1 MFSSPTSPAYLSSR
15 SADVILS
22 DVRPIKLV
30 YEALQSVNVLLDELL
45 YTILN
50 EALSL
55 ATDRL
60 KAALLKVVPTTLGKE
75 ALLEA
80 EVELKAYCERATATP
95 ETSRSASVR
104 SSVAEDERPF
114 DLQWSFELLRLK
126 CEAYSTMND
135 TDEDTEAERRLNE
148 RMGGALPLSV
158 AELAPAALYLTAIL
172 EYICEHILSNVSS
185 VVARDSSRTI
195 ATVQDLFIALCED
208 DAIHGT
214 FRATKV
220 YDQIEHLSRAT
231 KTRRSKSFS
240 RTSDRVSS
248 PLPPPSTHA
257 ELMAVTESAVA
268 RARTRASLESLKS
281 ASSTA
286 GTVERGRSSSEKG
299 RATTIRMRLTSEQP
313 EITEKGQPDQEGLD
327 EFDELMRSGA
337 TMKVSLTPDR
347 LKSMEVFNR
356 ERTLRA
362 NRRAGQISDR
372 ASGGDGH
379 ASMADRQRKSS
390 TAARPLPR
398 RVDSIVEDEEE
409 LPSRPSTAQPA
420 TGNRMRQS
428 SKSFSARSSPS
439 QFRIRAA
446 SISDMPSPRLN
457 SGKASPAA
465 EKPPTNGAAGR
476 QNSRKMARNRESID
490 LDEIIGGS
498 DGDEEDAAGSDDNA
512 TPTSAKPNRPKPKPP
527 HISQSA
533 RDLIAFLE
541 EGPPTSPDSPPRS
554 SNASVSVFS
563 LESTKSRS
571 GRFSRMMSRL
581 TASGSADKI
590 NGRRAE
596 GDEEQ
601 PRTPRTAR
609 ILGRKASM
617 NNLHPPPSY
626 KAPSLSSKRSFPNVV
641 VVSPSRPYPSQ
652 APKLP
657 SPVPSL
663 PSSLSSPQW
672 QPASPVP
679 STAPLLP
686 HSISVASSQAST
698 DDSSSHAF
706 PVRRSSVRKA
716 VPTWDEKVEVRP
728 PVPSLAIPADNVSVP
743 SRNGSIRS
751 HVNGAA
757 VPPEDNAIRE
767 SAASPK
773 DTTPDRIPSL
783 SINTSITQPVN
794 GQTLSPSPQG
804 EAYRG
809 VSPSP
814 SRSRRSPIPRKP
826 APSPNQEEGPATPI
840 TPSSLPSTPAPTSST
855 LTLTP
860 PTKDRSERRRSRRS
874 NREHISS
881 RAVGEL
887 RRLLA
892 AARTADECRL
902 LVDMFFARHGF
913 PQAPGVGVVAAAD
926 FPEPPP
932 LDNSTLMSLTEME
945 CSMVE
950 HLLGDGDVVMSEAM
964 NAHARTQTASVD
976 ATAVNVEAHAPT
988 SSDGSSGNAP
998 ASGAPSQ
1005 E

>member
-1 MFSSPTSPAYLSSR
+1 
-15 SADVILS
+15 
-22 DVRPIKLV
+22 
-30 YEALQSVNVLLDELL
+30 
-45 YTILN
+45 
-50 EALSL
+50 
-55 ATDRL
+55 
-60 KAALLKVVPTTLGKE
+60 
-75 ALLEA
+75 
-80 EVELKAYCERATATP
+80 
-95 ETSRSASVR
+95 
-104 SSVAEDERPF
+104 
-114 DLQWSFELLRLK
+114 
-126 CEAYSTMND
+126 
-135 TDEDTEAERRLNE
+135 
-148 RMGGALPLSV
+148 
-158 AELAPAALYLTAIL
+158 
-172 EYICEHILSNVSS
+172 
-185 VVARDSSRTI
+185 
-195 ATVQDLFIALCED
+195 
-208 DAIHGT
+208 
-214 FRATKV
+214 
-220 YDQIEHLSRAT
+220 
-231 KTRRSKSFS
+231 
-240 RTSDRVSS
+240 
-248 PLPPPSTHA
+248 
-257 ELMAVTESAVA
+257 
-268 RARTRASLESLKS
+268 
-281 ASSTA
+281 
-286 GTVERGRSSSEKG
+286 
-299 RATTIRMRLTSEQP
+299 
-313 EITEKGQPDQEGLD
+313 
-327 EFDELMRSGA
+327 
-337 TMKVSLTPDR
+337 
-347 LKSMEVFNR
+347 
-356 ERTLRA
+356 
-362 NRRAGQISDR
+362 
-372 ASGGDGH
+372 
-379 ASMADRQRKSS
+379 
-390 TAARPLPR
+390 
-398 RVDSIVEDEEE
+398 
-409 LPSRPSTAQPA
+409 
-420 TGNRMRQS
+420 MRQS

-465 EKPPTNGAAGR
+465 EQPPTNGSAGR
-476 QNSRKMARNRESID
+476 QNNSGTPARTRKVARNRESID

-498 DGDEEDAAGSDDNA
+498 DGDEEDGAGSDDNA
-512 TPTSAKPNRPKPKPP
+512 TLNTPTSAKPNRPKPKPA

-541 EGPPTSPDSPPRS
+541 EGPPTSPESPPRS

-581 TASGSADKI
+581 TASGSADKM
-590 NGRRAE
+590 NGRRGE

-601 PRTPRTAR
+601 PRTPRTPR

-641 VVSPSRPYPSQ
+641 VVSPPRPYPSQ

-686 HSISVASSQAST
+686 RSISVASSQAST

-706 PVRRSSVRKA
+706 PVRRTSVRKA
-716 VPTWDEKVEVRP
+716 VPTWDEKVEVPP
-728 PVPSLAIPADNVSVP
+728 PVPALAIPADNVSVP
-743 SRNGSIRS
+743 SRNGSI
-751 HVNGAA
+751 HNDVNGAA
-757 VPPEDNAIRE
+757 VRPEDSTIRE
-767 SAASPK
+767 SPASPK

-783 SINTSITQPVN
+783 SINTSITHPVN
-794 GQTLSPSPQG
+794 GQTLSPSPKG
-804 EAYRG
+804 EALRG

-826 APSPNQEEGPATPI
+826 APSPDQEEPPITPI
-840 TPSSLPSTPAPTSST
+840 SPSSLPSTPLPTSST

-860 PTKDRSERRRSRRS
+860 TPPAKDRSERRRSRRS

-902 LVDMFFARHGF
+902 LVEMFFARHGF
-913 PQAPGVGVVAAAD
+913 PQAPGAGVVAAAD

-932 LDNSTLMSLTEME
+932 LDNSKLMSLTEME

-964 NAHARTQTASVD
+964 NAHARMQTASVD
-976 ATAVNVEAHAPT
+976 ATAVNIETHAHAQT
-988 SSDGSSGNAP
+988 SSEGSSGNAP